1 MGSSEPKTAFE
12 IEDIPAAMIAERR
25 WVNWRGAQ
33 RDGRWTKVPLLPGGD
48 FPASSTDPNTWG
60 TFADCVEA
68 ATHDHT
74 IGIGFMLGDG
84 WLGVDFDGLDQDAN
98 RELREFVW
106 DWGRDCG
113 TYMEWSPSKTGV
125 HAIFKGCALPD
136 WSQNRRGP
144 VEVYTRARF
153 FTVTG
158 NRLFTERDVND
169 AQGAVEEVCDK
180 YLRKSTPPNPLPT
193 STPTIPTSQQTAPGD
208 PSAADWAFCCDLA
221 ARGFREGEIAGR
233 LKEKMGAEGRAE
245 KAARADYVERTV
257 RGALSSAPASAGESE
272 PLPAVLLGDLLD
284 EHPVRTPYII
294 EGVLREGEVA
304 ALIAPP
310 KCAKSF
316 LLADLALSCATGN
329 RWHGH
334 WHVREGRACIVDNE
348 LTRNEIAHRLREVMR
363 AKGISRERV
372 ADRITI
378 VSLRETTTSAVEVL
392 AQLEATG
399 KFDLVIFDALYRF
412 LEKGMDENSNS
423 DMTQLLRAFSRYSAR
438 TRAGVIMVHHTA
450 KGSQAGKEPIDAG
463 SGAGALGRAVDTH
476 IVLQRHDEE
485 DVFVEQMNTRSS
497 KRPGA
502 LAVRWNFPTFSD
514 TTVADLEAL
523 HGTKSK
529 KKATD

>member
-1 MGSSEPKTAFE
+1 
-12 IEDIPAAMIAERR
+12 
-25 WVNWRGAQ
+25 
-33 RDGRWTKVPLLPGGD
+33 
-48 FPASSTDPNTWG
+48 
-60 TFADCVEA
+60 
-68 ATHDHT
+68 
-74 IGIGFMLGDG
+74 MLGDG
-84 WLGVDFDGLDQDAN
+84 WLGVDFDGLDQDTN
-98 RELREFVW
+98 RELRKFVW

-125 HAIFKGCALPD
+125 HAIFRNVELPQ

-144 VEVYTRARF
+144 VEVYQKARF

-158 NRLFTERDVND
+158 DRLFTERDVND
-169 AQGAVEEVCDK
+169 AQGAVDEVCEK
-180 YLRKSTPPNPLPT
+180 YLRKSVPSVSESLP
-193 STPTIPTSQQTAPGD
+193 SLSKSLQVSQSASGD
-208 PSAADWAFCCDLA
+208 PSAADWAYCCDLA
-221 ARGFREGEIAGR
+221 ARGFRAEEMTAR
-233 LKEKMGAEGRAE
+233 LVEKMRGEGRAE

-257 RGALSSAPASAGESE
+257 RGALSAAPASAGQPD

-316 LLADLALSCATGN
+316 LLADLALSCACGN

-363 AKGISRERV
+363 AKGISRDRV

-392 AQLEATG
+392 AQLEDTG
-399 KFDLVIFDALYRF
+399 NFDLVIFDALYRF
-412 LEKGMDENSNS
+412 LEKGMDENSNA

-476 IVLQRHDEE
+476 IVLQRHEEE

-502 LAVRWNFPTFSD
+502 LAIRWDFPTFSD

-523 HGTKSK
+523 HGTKPK